1 MDVEGKPQSDRALIG
16 QMLASIST
24 LNAHRRGA
32 ITTDGFFFGTWTTG
46 KFRERHYVHTGW
58 TLSRTSSPRSRAVVG
73 ERYGCRDVLLSASLR
88 AARSEVVGTCKISS
102 RRHKSGSREAMQQIT
117 RPSCFANPCCFI
129 SHGAL
134 EGASYLSASKDWRN
148 TSLLTVRHCALLA
161 VYPGQV

>member
-1 MDVEGKPQSDRALIG
+1 MDVEGKPRSDRALIG

-32 ITTDGFFFGTWTTG
+32 ITRDGFFFGTGTIG
-46 KFRERHYVHTGW
+46 KFPERHYAHTGG

-102 RRHKSGSREAMQQIT
+102 RPHKSGSREAMQQLRGQAVSLILAV
-117 RPSCFANPCCFI
+117 SFLM
-129 SHGAL
+129 GL

>member
-1 MDVEGKPQSDRALIG
+1 MDVEGKPRSDRALIG

-32 ITTDGFFFGTWTTG
+32 ITRDGFFFGTGTIG
-46 KFRERHYVHTGW
+46 KFPERHYAHTGG

-134 EGASYLSASKDWRN
+134 EGASISKRFQGLEKHLPPYCK
-148 TSLLTVRHCALLA
+148 TLCITCS
-161 VYPGQV
+161 